1 MRGALDGDEKPVAW
15 QHTLA
20 CASLLQGFAVDMV
33 FNALPSWVPTAIARG
48 IGKTVG
54 NVMAKRDPIT
64 SEGAHIPYLIPNI
77 AVGQVLHDAGIPV
90 GFWRS
95 VGHSYNAFVV
105 ESFIDELARLA
116 GVDAAEFR
124 RLYLQHKPRHLGVM
138 ELVLDE
144 AGWGSP
150 RSGRAQ
156 GLAVHESFD
165 SFAAMVLEVTVSG
178 NDYKVEQ
185 VVAAVDCG
193 RVVNPEIVRS
203 QVQSAIVYGL
213 GAAMK
218 DPITIGDGR
227 VLQGNFNDAPALR
240 INECPEM
247 EVYIVDSDEAPTG
260 IGEIGTPP
268 VAPALANALFAATG
282 QRLRSLPLILGNA

>member
-1 MRGALDGDEKPVAW
+1 MIRSRPE
-15 QHTLA
+15 
-20 CASLLQGFAVDMV
+20 S
-33 FNALPSWVPTAIARG
+33 
-48 IGKTVG
+48 
-54 NVMAKRDPIT
+54 
-64 SEGAHIPYLIPNI
+64 AHIPYLIPNI

-193 RVVNPEIVRS
+193 RVVNPGIVRS